1 MEPLPDDEGQAMVN
15 VVQGQCH
22 GTWNCGSARRLRI
35 VNKSG
40 KVIVSRTA
48 REPLPDDE
56 GQLLVDIVQG

>member
-1 MEPLPDDEGQAMVN
+1 MVN